1 MRPVNGPGLFLGCPV
16 NMFPALGYDQVFVSI
31 DPQLLLPNETV
42 TMATYAVDQ
51 DMLSGPGGAFPVM
64 ITGPRVIADISNV
77 EILDHRQAFTLSYYI
92 SRENNCFLSF
102 GSFFF
107 FHYLITYVRSVR

>member
-64 ITGPRVIADISNV
+64 ISGPRVIADISRSEEHTSELQSLMRN
-77 EILDHRQAFTLSYYI
+77 SYAVFCLKKKKKT
-92 SRENNCFLSF
+92 RA
-102 GSFFF
+102 
-107 FHYLITYVRSVR
+107 